1 MDSNTSSD
9 SDSFHLHLSDSEAS
23 SDDEQS
29 GLVQGRERH
38 DSGFCAEEDLS
49 SEADSFTEDRSR
61 YQVEDEE
68 DGHRA
73 TVSSLAAEIKAL
85 RQQVDSQ
92 QRLLKELHAVVIAK
106 SRTAQRNVVEE
117 LQGNNT
123 SVRIGDDEH
132 GIVVNRKRFLHVLA
146 RVKCGQSLLLKTMS
160 LVYEGDELAGF
171 SFNGDRTVDPP
182 LSALIDDQRFK
193 AISSQVAKSYPRYDG
208 PHEIRILRD
217 TVNGKCHWVLDM
229 ATRHQCIVGVVGWI
243 DMTAPGSEVDA
254 ELERLSRNPLF
265 LGLRHILD
273 LEEPGWIERKD
284 VRCTLGK
291 LEKLNLTFDLL
302 LRPHT
307 LHYANEIA
315 TEFPKLRL
323 IINHLAKPK
332 IRDREFDSWAEEMS
346 RAAENPNVF
355 VKLSGMVTEADPE
368 NWKPSDLKPY
378 VHHCVKVFGAQRCV
392 FGSDYPVF
400 KMVGATYQQVYDAL
414 MECLL
419 DCTTQEEQEGIFGE
433 NAIAFYQIKTAL
445 QK

>member
-1 MDSNTSSD
+1 MTGVGVDAHVHFWDLKRFGYLWPSAEHGPLFQDFYPCGYEKTLVESNSAVKNCI
-9 SDSFHLHLSDSEAS
+9 F
-23 SDDEQS
+23 
-29 GLVQGRERH
+29 VQ
-38 DSGFCAEEDLS
+38 
-49 SEADSFTEDRSR
+49 
-61 YQVEDEE
+61 
-68 DGHRA
+68 
-73 TVSSLAAEIKAL
+73 
-85 RQQVDSQ
+85 
-92 QRLLKELHAVVIAK
+92 VV
-106 SRTAQRNVVEE
+106 
-117 LQGNNT
+117 NNT
-123 SVRIGDDEH
+123 
-132 GIVVNRKRFLHVLA
+132 
-146 RVKCGQSLLLKTMS
+146 
-160 LVYEGDELAGF
+160 
-171 SFNGDRTVDPP
+171 
-182 LSALIDDQRFK
+182 
-193 AISSQVAKSYPRYDG
+193 VAETD
-208 PHEIRILRD
+208 
-217 TVNGKCHWVLDM
+217 WVLDM